1 MFHMRTVI
9 TITCVTMFVATLRSL
24 MVSAQSPQLLLQGRF
39 QGDVDLQT
47 GLATLPLLF
56 SWPASSVHATFTG
69 SSVNATLSAVA
80 PAVNYDAYS
89 RFAFFIDQQ
98 QVAIESTTPSQMTIT
113 WSAAGLGPGAP
124 RPGPICRA

>member
-1 MFHMRTVI
+1 
-9 TITCVTMFVATLRSL
+9 MFVQSV
-24 MVSAQSPQLLLQGRF
+24 MVSAQPAQLLLQGRF
-39 QGDVDLQT
+39 EGDVDLQT

-69 SSVNATLSAVA
+69 SSVNATLSALA
-80 PAVNYDAYS
+80 PAVNYNAYS

-98 QVAIESTTPSQMTIT
+98 QVAIESTTPSQMTVT

-124 RPGPICRA
+124 TTLLICRAYSFTRGYA